1 MEHRPRHNISLAHY
15 AYMGLLMVYVF
26 LEKNRFQRKRI
37 SRDL

>member
-26 LEKNRFQRKRI
+26 LEKIGFKEKE
-37 SRDL
+37 